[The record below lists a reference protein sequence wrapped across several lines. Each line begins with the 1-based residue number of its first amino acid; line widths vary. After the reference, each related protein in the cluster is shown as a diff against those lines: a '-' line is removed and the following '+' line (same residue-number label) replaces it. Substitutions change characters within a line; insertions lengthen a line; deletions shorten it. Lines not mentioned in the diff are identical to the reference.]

1 MSKMLIEFGPD
12 GRPSGEADVYFTRH
26 QDAVAAMSR
35 NRQHIGKTDGP
46 VKSAAPKINASLTTS
61 G

>member
-1 MSKMLIEFGPD
+1 MLIEFGPD
-12 GRPSGEADVYFTRH
+12 GRPSGEADIYFTRH

-35 NRQHIGKTDGP
+35 DRQHIGQTDGP
-46 VKSAAPKINASLTTS
+46 AKSVSPKINLSLTTS